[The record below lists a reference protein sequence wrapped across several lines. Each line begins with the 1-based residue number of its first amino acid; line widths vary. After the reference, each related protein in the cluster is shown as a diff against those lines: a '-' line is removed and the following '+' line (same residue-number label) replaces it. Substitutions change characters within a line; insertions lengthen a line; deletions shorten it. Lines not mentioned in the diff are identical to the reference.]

1 MSASRQRARSSIA
14 SGLPGAAYHPISKRW
29 FARISQGG
37 ERKHLGY
44 FDTPEEASAVYVK
57 AKREWEGAKEVKAVE
72 VAKITPRP
80 APWRDGSSPVLD
92 REVMELLFAPSA
104 LVLRG
109 PSGNWAARNPF
120 EGSRFPIWAAVSKRL
135 NVSLY
140 TVSSVD
146 RVVGRMFVPN
156 GGGREGM
163 LADIQA
169 LYVSVIQRLQR
180 EGLIDRAPELAT
192 RDLPA
197 PFDFDVLIAELLGLD
212 DCV

>member
-1 MSASRQRARSSIA
+1 MNKVSN
-14 SGLPGAAYHPISKRW
+14 LPGASYHGPSNKW
-29 FARISQGG
+29 FSRLTENGS
-37 ERKHLGY
+37 RKHLGY
-44 FDTPEEASAVYVK
+44 FDTPEEASAAYLA
-57 AKREWEGAKEVKAVE
+57 AKRQSERTKTKKEAE
-72 VAKITPRP
+72 VAKVTPRP
-80 APWRDGSSPVLD
+80 APWRDGTTPVLD

-120 EGSRFPIWAAVSKRL
+120 EGYRFPIWAAVSKRL

-146 RVVGRMFVPN
+146 RVVGRMFKPA
-156 GGGREGM
+156 GGRDEIF
-163 LADIQA
+163 ADIQA

-197 PFDFDVLIAELLGLD
+197 PFDFDVLVAELLGLD